1 MAIKALLLDREKE
14 VFPLLGDIF
23 NVTGHKLLIAT
34 NDDMF
39 ADLISSTEVD
49 IVLINQ
55 TDIKAW
61 YSSLEKGK
69 VSLPFF
75 LTEKDE
81 EEKRLSNIGF
91 SDLNFVR
98 KPFNPLELLNK
109 LSYLHKMEPE
119 ENAHQ
124 MGFLNAVLKMLQK
137 GKKGVVEISN
147 KDRTCRVEIGD
158 NDLEGIDCTID
169 ELLNLIHDEESI
181 VSVKEYE
188 EIPKEQAFGGIKDFV
203 KTLIER
209 SKPVK
214 VFVSEGE
221 KIVKEVKPMEEIAE
235 GLYRVSR
242 FSSVP
247 VLLKNV
253 YLRVYEGNDK
263 RVAMLINV
271 GTLDEWSG
279 VRNLVE
285 DVLLS
290 MNELDAIVALSG
302 ELSSIYNSFLLGEQ
316 KLNTR
321 LIADYTVKRSLSEA
335 GCKSSRIR
343 TFEDFPSYSVTIAT
357 GHKLRFIP
365 MTFSPSMGGFCLYEE
380 DTGYLFTP
388 EFMSSFFNESAE
400 DPSDE
405 VAIFHRIYM
414 PSGGV
419 LNGHLARISDLS
431 ITRIL
436 PRYGLPYTSVY
447 EAIDSLL
454 GLKCGVDFPHVSD
467 KEKALEIMNRV
478 LEFVMN
484 NEEKEIYDK
493 YIESLE
499 RFATVESG
507 RVTDIYVEPP
517 FVVELLLNAVMKV
530 PGIKPSTVVKTLRIL
545 DEEGVFINPF

>member
-39 ADLISSTEVD
+39 KDLISSTDVD

-55 TDIKAW
+55 TDINAW
-61 YSSLEKGK
+61 SSSLEKGK

-75 LTEKDE
+75 LTEKEQE
-81 EEKRLSNIGF
+81 EERLMNIGF
-91 SDLNFVR
+91 SELNYTR

-109 LSYLHKMEPE
+109 LSYLHKIEPE
-119 ENAHQ
+119 EGAHQ
-124 MGFLNAVLKMLQK
+124 LGFLNSVLKLLQK
-137 GKKGVVEISN
+137 GKKGIVEISN
-147 KDRTCRVEIGD
+147 DDRTCRIEVGEE
-158 NDLEGIDCTID
+158 DLEGTDCTVD
-169 ELLNLIHDEESI
+169 ELLNLFQDENSI
-181 VSVKEYE
+181 VKVKDHE
-188 EIPKEQAFGGIKDFV
+188 EIPKEQTFGGVKDFV

-221 KIVKEVKPMEEIAE
+221 KIVKEVKPMEEVVE
-235 GLYRVSR
+235 GVYRTSK

-253 YLRVYEGNDK
+253 YLRVYEGNGK
-263 RVAMLINV
+263 RVAMLINI

-285 DVLLS
+285 DVVLS
-290 MNELDAIVALSG
+290 MKEIDAIVALSG

-357 GHKLRFIP
+357 GHRLRFIP

-419 LNGHLARISDLS
+419 LNGLLAKISDLS

-454 GLKCGVDFPHVSD
+454 GLRCGVDFSHVSD
-467 KEKALEIMNRV
+467 RDTALEIMNRV
-478 LEFVMN
+478 LEFVLN
-484 NEEKEIYDK
+484 NEEKEIYDR

-517 FVVELLLNAVMKV
+517 FVVELLLNAIMRV
-530 PGIKPSTVVKTLRIL
+530 PGIKPSTVVKTLRML
-545 DEEGVFINPF
+545 DEENVFINPF